1 VSRLTAR
8 AIGEALSFGKQVYA
22 VTVVIDDAGADDRIA
37 ALEADWRRWD
47 PGVPLRVLRTEYA
60 SVVAPIVAF
69 IDELCTHSQPVVVLI
84 PVVVPGRLRY
94 LILHNQV
101 DVVLSAALR
110 GRSDVVVAK
119 VPMALTETPDESP
132 DPASS
137 GVD

>member
-1 VSRLTAR
+1 
-8 AIGEALSFGKQVYA
+8 
-22 VTVVIDDAGADDRIA
+22 
-37 ALEADWRRWD
+37 
-47 PGVPLRVLRTEYA
+47 
-60 SVVAPIVAF
+60 
-69 IDELCTHSQPVVVLI
+69 
-84 PVVVPGRLRY
+84 VVVPGRLRY

-137 GVD
+137 SVD